1 MSAMVHDR
9 CLGVEFLR
17 GAYHV
22 NHGFHLAFEMV
33 TLVNHVGHIGG
44 RAGFP
49 DLVVDLV
56 EDAEDGKDHASALQL
71 AETIECSLCINPLIQ

>member
-9 CLGVEFLR
+9 CLGVEFPR
-17 GAYHV
+17 GAYRV
-22 NHGFHLAFEMV
+22 NHGFHLAFEIV

-56 EDAEDGKDHASALQL
+56 EDAGDGKDHASALQS
-71 AETIECSLCINPLIQ
+71 AETSECSSVL